1 MPSIPSID
9 LSELAVV
16 VVGPG
21 VTASRVLR
29 LSDEDMSFATTNP
42 TGIAHFSAVNTWAAQ
57 AYTDVN
63 NYPQA
68 DEWTILVVDHTDPDV
83 DLGTL
88 TYRGAATAPPPPP
101 APSRVT
107 GVRVS
112 PLDGG
117 LRVSW
122 SAAAGEVSQYRVD
135 AADASGKLVRR
146 VYTDADVFEALVDRL
161 ANGVQYRVTVTA
173 LTSHPDV
180 EGPASETTMATP
192 RGGGDTVEP
201 PTSDTPVPPPPPSRV
216 TGVHVSPLDG
226 GLRVSWSAAA
236 GEVSQY
242 RVDAVDASGE
252 LARRVYTDADVF
264 EALVDGLDNG
274 VEYTVTVTAL
284 VSDGEDGAP
293 SEPRTATPAA
303 LAPSQVAGVRVS
315 PLDGGLRVSWDAAAG
330 EVSQYR
336 VDAADA
342 SGELARRVYTDA
354 DVHEALLDRLVN
366 GVEYTVTVTALTGRP
381 DVEGPASEPLTMT
394 PQAGAGDTGGSP
406 GPVPALP
413 LTGAGVLAGLL
424 AAAGAGRSRGRRAAG
439 YRSAPRLSRLASSA
453 YAPAVPAGSC
463 RQSPRPT

>member
-1 MPSIPSID
+1 MGLALLAAPAAGQTPLVDVPASAAGPVHFSSAGVMRNVSGAIAYLHLTSSQTPPAGSVPQVPGRGFRLLYVAFGAASGTTVANRWGVVGVPSIPSID

-16 VVGPG
+16 VVGPS

-112 PLDGG
+112 PRDAA

-161 ANGVQYRVTVTA
+161 ANGVEYTVTVTA

-180 EGPASETTMATP
+180 EGPASE
-192 RGGGDTVEP
+192 
-201 PTSDTPVPPPPPSRV
+201 
-216 TGVHVSPLDG
+216 PLT
-226 GLRVSWSAAA
+226 AAP
-236 GEVSQY
+236 
-242 RVDAVDASGE
+242 ASG
-252 LARRVYTDADVF
+252 
-264 EALVDGLDNG
+264 
-274 VEYTVTVTAL
+274 
-284 VSDGEDGAP
+284 
-293 SEPRTATPAA
+293 
-303 LAPSQVAGVRVS
+303 
-315 PLDGGLRVSWDAAAG
+315 
-330 EVSQYR
+330 
-336 VDAADA
+336 
-342 SGELARRVYTDA
+342 
-354 DVHEALLDRLVN
+354 
-366 GVEYTVTVTALTGRP
+366 
-381 DVEGPASEPLTMT
+381 
-394 PQAGAGDTGGSP
+394 GDTGGTP
-406 GPVPALP
+406 EPVPALP
-413 LTGAGVLAGLL
+413 LAGAGVLAGLL